1 MRYIR
6 LLKFLYIGFS
16 LCVLNAYANIFAIED
31 EQDLRGIANTFSNF
45 YCKNWENLLAFQQD
59 GFKKG
64 EAFSS
69 IILEL
74 KTSESPLYTS
84 YLQDKK
90 IFRSSF
96 LTLKCYIKQNAAKL
110 KEQLGEKKY
119 NHFIGG
125 VFYTQQ
131 ILKKLR

>member
-1 MRYIR
+1 MRCIS

-16 LCVLNAYANIFAIED
+16 LWVLNVYANIFAIED
-31 EQDLRGIANTFSNF
+31 EQDLRGIENTFINF
-45 YCKNWENLLAFQQD
+45 YCKNWENLLAFQQE

-74 KTSESPLYTS
+74 KTSESPLYAS

-96 LTLKCYIKQNAAKL
+96 LTLKSYIKQNASKL
-110 KEQLGEKKY
+110 KEQLGGKKY
-119 NHFIGG
+119 NYFLGG